1 MSAAMLY
8 RPGTTFLHRCDPRA
22 KFLLI
27 LGVLVVALSTT
38 RLDVLVVLTVLVV
51 LALAVLARIMPR
63 SYGKALLLIIPL
75 IILLTLLQS
84 LVQQGPALVTIGG
97 VQLSREGVLL
107 GLGIGL
113 RLFAMGICFY
123 GFSVT
128 TSPTDIA
135 LGLNRLGVPYKF
147 AYLTSFAFRFLPL
160 LQDEAQT
167 LLTAMALR
175 GSSEN
180 SSANPFRRGRALV
193 RMVFPMLVGSIKRSG
208 DIALSMELRGYGLKA
223 HRTYLRSLHFG
234 RSDAVVVV
242 LVVLITAALLAL
254 PMVTPGLLAE
264 GITS

>member
-1 MSAAMLY
+1 MSATMLY
-8 RPGTTFLHRCDPRA
+8 RPGTSFLHRTDPRA

-38 RLDVLVVLTVLVV
+38 RIDVLVVLTVLVV
-51 LALAVLARIMPR
+51 LALAVFARITPR

-75 IILLTLLQS
+75 IVLLTLLQS
-84 LVQQGPALVTIGG
+84 LVQEGPALVTIGG
-97 VQLSREGVLL
+97 LELSREGVLL

-128 TSPTDIA
+128 TSPSDIA
-135 LGLNRLGVPYKF
+135 LGLNRIGVPYRF

-180 SSANPFRRGRALV
+180 STANPFRRGRALV

-208 DIALSMELRGYGLKA
+208 DIALSMELRGYALKGR
-223 HRTYLRSLHFG
+223 RTYLRSLRF
-234 RSDAVVVV
+234 RPSDAVVVV
-242 LVVLITAALLAL
+242 VVVLVTAALVTL
-254 PMVTPGLLAE
+254 PLVTPDLLVE
-264 GITS
+264 GTPS